1 MQAVTRSLSDGLGA
15 LLGALPALIG
25 ALVILIIGFIIA
37 KVLQGITTK
46 VLQSMGF
53 EGWMESGGI
62 KQFFDRSQTQQ
73 TPLSLLGKLVF
84 WLVFFIAI
92 TMAVDTLGISAIS
105 DVLAQFIAYI
115 PQIIA
120 AILIL
125 VLATLL
131 ANFVA
136 GIVRGATGSNVA
148 GSVAQYGIIVFA
160 AFAALTQLGIAE
172 ELIAPT
178 FLILLGG
185 VAFAAALAFGL
196 GGQGVAQQVVEQGY
210 EKSGEAKAAD
220 PAAARAEP
228 ATAERAAK
236 RFFRERGGLRG
247 EDRSPPPAARV
258 LGYWRPA
265 LEEATSRAGNKNGKN
280 AQREGVR

>member
-1 MQAVTRSLSDGLGA
+1 MQAGTQSLSDGLGA
-15 LLGALPALIG
+15 ILGALPALIG
-25 ALVILIIGFIIA
+25 ALIIIVIGFIIA
-37 KVLQGITTK
+37 KVLQGVVTK
-46 VLQSMGF
+46 ALEAMGF
-53 EGWMESGGI
+53 QGWMEKGGI

-73 TPLSLLGKLVF
+73 TPLSILGKLVF

-136 GIVRGATGSNVA
+136 GLVRGATGSNVA

-178 FLILLGG
+178 FLILLGA
-185 VAFAAALAFGL
+185 VALAAAIAFGL
-196 GGQGVAQQVVEQGY
+196 GGQSVARQVVEQGY
-210 EKSGEAKAAD
+210 EKSGEAKEQIQQQQEQNQQEEQDEQQSDSAESAEVNGQRFE
-220 PAAARAEP
+220 AR
-228 ATAERAAK
+228 RL
-236 RFFRERGGLRG
+236 RRE
-247 EDRSPPPAARV
+247 
-258 LGYWRPA
+258 Y
-265 LEEATSRAGNKNGKN
+265 
-280 AQREGVR
+280 

>member
-1 MQAVTRSLSDGLGA
+1 MQAVMQSLSDGLGA
-15 LLGALPALIG
+15 ILGALPTLIG
-25 ALVILIIGFIIA
+25 ALIILVIGFIIA

-46 VLQSMGF
+46 VLDSMGF
-53 EGWMESGGI
+53 QGWMEQGGI
-62 KQFFDRSQTQQ
+62 KQFFDRSQTNQ
-73 TPLSLLGKLVF
+73 TPLSILGKLVF

-136 GIVRGATGSNVA
+136 GIVRGATGSNIA

-172 ELIAPT
+172 GLIAPT

-185 VAFAAALAFGL
+185 VSLAAAIAFGL
-196 GGQGVAQQVVEQGY
+196 GGQGVARQIVEDGY
-210 EKSGEAKAAD
+210 EKSGEAKQQIQQQERDEQHSDSAESAEVD
-220 PAAARAEP
+220 GQRLEAR
-228 ATAERAAK
+228 RL
-236 RFFRERGGLRG
+236 RRE
-247 EDRSPPPAARV
+247 
-258 LGYWRPA
+258 Y
-265 LEEATSRAGNKNGKN
+265 
-280 AQREGVR
+280 

>member
-1 MQAVTRSLSDGLGA
+1 MQAVSQSLSDGLGA
-15 LLGALPALIG
+15 ILGALPALIG
-25 ALVILIIGFIIA
+25 ALIILVIGFIIA
-37 KVLQGITTK
+37 KVLQGVVTR

-62 KQFFDRSQTQQ
+62 KQFFDRSQTNQ
-73 TPLSLLGKLVF
+73 TPLSILGKLVF

-105 DVLAQFIAYI
+105 DVLAQLIAYI

-136 GIVRGATGSNVA
+136 GIVRGATGSELA
-148 GSVAQYGIIVFA
+148 GSIAQYGIIVFA

-185 VAFAAALAFGL
+185 VALAAAIAFGL
-196 GGQGVAQQVVEQGY
+196 GGQGVAKRVVEDGY
-210 EKSGEAKAAD
+210 EKSGEARQRVQQQQNKRQST
-220 PAAARAEP
+220 AAAASTEGDG
-228 ATAERAAK
+228 ERPDA
-236 RFFRERGGLRG
+236 RRLRRE
-247 EDRSPPPAARV
+247 
-258 LGYWRPA
+258 Y
-265 LEEATSRAGNKNGKN
+265 
-280 AQREGVR
+280 

>member
-1 MQAVTRSLSDGLGA
+1 MQALTQSLSDGLGA

-37 KVLQGITTK
+37 KVLQGIVTK
-46 VLQSMGF
+46 VLESMGF
-53 EGWMESGGI
+53 EGWMEQGGI

-73 TPLSLLGKLVF
+73 TPLSILGKLIF

-136 GIVRGATGSNVA
+136 GIVRGATGSNA
-148 GSVAQYGIIVFA
+148 IGSVAQYGIIVFA

-178 FLILLGG
+178 FLILLGS
-185 VAFAAALAFGL
+185 VALAAALAFGL
-196 GGQGVAQQVVEQGY
+196 GGQGVAQRLVEQGY
-210 EKSGEAKAAD
+210 EKSGEARQQFQQQNRQQQDGSPEGSFTRVD
-220 PAAARAEP
+220 P
-228 ATAERAAK
+228 
-236 RFFRERGGLRG
+236 G
-247 EDRSPPPAARV
+247 DRPD
-258 LGYWRPA
+258 
-265 LEEATSRAGNKNGKN
+265 
-280 AQREGVR
+280 VRRLDR

>member
-1 MQAVTRSLSDGLGA
+1 MQAVTQSLSDGLGA
-15 LLGALPALIG
+15 ILVALPALIG
-25 ALVILIIGFIIA
+25 ALLILVIGFIIA
-37 KVLQGITTK
+37 KVLQGIVTR

-53 EGWMESGGI
+53 QGWMESGGI
-62 KQFFDRSQTQQ
+62 KQFFERSHTQQ
-73 TPLSLLGKLVF
+73 TPLSILGKLIF

-136 GIVRGATGSNVA
+136 GIVRGATGSKVL
-148 GSVAQYGIIVFA
+148 GSAAQYGIIVFA
-160 AFAALTQLGIAE
+160 AFAALTQLGIAP

-178 FLILLGG
+178 FLILLGA
-185 VAFAAALAFGL
+185 VALAAAIAFGI
-196 GGQGVAQQVVEQGY
+196 GGQGVARQIVEDGYQKSDEAKQQFQNQQQNRQEQG
-210 EKSGEAKAAD
+210 EKPRDTSESAEADGQKLE
-220 PAAARAEP
+220 ARP
-228 ATAERAAK
+228 
-236 RFFRERGGLRG
+236 LRH
-247 EDRSPPPAARV
+247 E
-258 LGYWRPA
+258 Y
-265 LEEATSRAGNKNGKN
+265 
-280 AQREGVR
+280 

>member
-1 MQAVTRSLSDGLGA
+1 MQAVMQSLSDGLGA
-15 LLGALPALIG
+15 ILAALPALIG
-25 ALVILIIGFIIA
+25 ALIILIIGFIIA
-37 KVLQGITTK
+37 KVLQGVTTRL
-46 VLQSMGF
+46 LQSMGF
-53 EGWMESGGI
+53 ERWMESGGI
-62 KQFFDRSQTQQ
+62 KQFFERSQTSQ
-73 TPLSLLGKLVF
+73 TPLSILGKLVF

-125 VLATLL
+125 VLAALL

-136 GIVRGATGSNVA
+136 GIVRGATGSELA
-148 GSVAQYGIIVFA
+148 GSIAQYGIIVFA

-185 VAFAAALAFGL
+185 VALAAALAFGL
-196 GGQGVAQQVVEQGY
+196 GGQGVARQVVEDGY
-210 EKSGEAKAAD
+210 QKSGEAREQVRQHQQQSDSSESAEVYEAK
-220 PAAARAEP
+220 PEAR
-228 ATAERAAK
+228 RL
-236 RFFRERGGLRG
+236 RRE
-247 EDRSPPPAARV
+247 
-258 LGYWRPA
+258 Y
-265 LEEATSRAGNKNGKN
+265 
-280 AQREGVR
+280 

>member
-1 MQAVTRSLSDGLGA
+1 MQAVTQSLSDGIGA
-15 LLGALPALIG
+15 ILGALPALIG
-25 ALVILIIGFIIA
+25 AIIILVIGFIIA
-37 KVLQGITTK
+37 KVLQGVVTR
-46 VLQSMGF
+46 VLKSMGF

-62 KQFFDRSQTQQ
+62 KQFFERSQTQQ
-73 TPLSLLGKLVF
+73 TPLSILGKLIF

-136 GIVRGATGSNVA
+136 GIVRGATGSNVT

-178 FLILLGG
+178 FLILLGA
-185 VAFAAALAFGL
+185 VALAAAIAFGL
-196 GGQGVAQQVVEQGY
+196 GGQGVARQIVEDGY
-210 EKSGEAKAAD
+210 KKGGEAKQQIQQQQEQNQQEEQDEQQSDSSESAEVNGQRLE
-220 PAAARAEP
+220 AR
-228 ATAERAAK
+228 RL
-236 RFFRERGGLRG
+236 RRE
-247 EDRSPPPAARV
+247 
-258 LGYWRPA
+258 Y
-265 LEEATSRAGNKNGKN
+265 
-280 AQREGVR
+280 

>member
-1 MQAVTRSLSDGLGA
+1 
-15 LLGALPALIG
+15 LPALIG
-25 ALVILIIGFIIA
+25 AIIILIIGFIIA

-46 VLQSMGF
+46 ILDGMGF

-62 KQFFDRSQTQQ
+62 KQFFDRSQTNQ
-73 TPLSLLGKLVF
+73 TPLSILGKLVF

-136 GIVRGATGSNVA
+136 GIVRGATGSNVT

-160 AFAALTQLGIAE
+160 AFAALTQLGIAP

-178 FLILLGG
+178 FLILLGA
-185 VAFAAALAFGL
+185 VALAAAIAFGL
-196 GGQGVAQQVVEQGY
+196 GGQGVAQQIVEDGY
-210 EKSGEAKAAD
+210 EKSEEAKQQIQQQQQQNQQQKGEQQGDTSESVEEVDGQKAG
-220 PAAARAEP
+220 ARSL
-228 ATAERAAK
+228 R
-236 RFFRERGGLRG
+236 RE
-247 EDRSPPPAARV
+247 
-258 LGYWRPA
+258 Y
-265 LEEATSRAGNKNGKN
+265 
-280 AQREGVR
+280 

>member
-1 MQAVTRSLSDGLGA
+1 MEGIGRSLSQGLGSI
-15 LLGALPALIG
+15 LDALPALIG
-25 ALVILIIGFIIA
+25 AILILIIGYIIA
-37 KVLQGITTK
+37 KVLQGVVTR

-53 EGWMESGGI
+53 EGWMEQGGI
-62 KQFFDRSQTQQ
+62 KQFFERSQTRQ
-73 TPLSLLGKLVF
+73 TPLSILGKLVF

-92 TMAVDTLGISAIS
+92 SMAVDTLGISAIS

-120 AILIL
+120 AVLIL

-136 GIVRGATGSNVA
+136 GIVRGATGSSVA

-178 FLILLGG
+178 FLILLGS
-185 VAFAAALAFGL
+185 VALAAALAFGL
-196 GGQGVAQQVVEQGY
+196 GGQGVAQRLVEQGY
-210 EKSGEAKAAD
+210 EKSGEARQQIQQQNRQQDGSSEASFTRVAGGD
-220 PAAARAEP
+220 RPDAR
-228 ATAERAAK
+228 R
-236 RFFRERGGLRG
+236 L
-247 EDRSPPPAARV
+247 DR
-258 LGYWRPA
+258 
-265 LEEATSRAGNKNGKN
+265 
-280 AQREGVR
+280 

>member
-1 MQAVTRSLSDGLGA
+1 MQAVTQSLSDGLGA
-15 LLGALPALIG
+15 ILGALPTLIG
-25 ALVILIIGFIIA
+25 ALIILVIGFIIA

-46 VLQSMGF
+46 VLESMGF
-53 EGWMESGGI
+53 QGWMEQGGI
-62 KQFFDRSQTQQ
+62 KQFFERSQTTQ
-73 TPLSLLGKLVF
+73 TPLSILGKLVF

-136 GIVRGATGSNVA
+136 GIVRGATGSNVI

-160 AFAALTQLGIAE
+160 AFAALTQLGIAP

-178 FLILLGG
+178 FLILLGA
-185 VAFAAALAFGL
+185 VALAAAIAFGW
-196 GGQGVAQQVVEQGY
+196 GGRNVAQEGVEGY
-210 EKSGEAKAAD
+210 YERRDEAKQQI
-220 PAAARAEP
+220 RQQQQNQQ
-228 ATAERAAK
+228 
-236 RFFRERGGLRG
+236 
-247 EDRSPPPAARV
+247 
-258 LGYWRPA
+258 
-265 LEEATSRAGNKNGKN
+265 EEQSDSSESDGQK
-280 AQREGVR
+280 

>member
-1 MQAVTRSLSDGLGA
+1 
-15 LLGALPALIG
+15 
-25 ALVILIIGFIIA
+25 
-37 KVLQGITTK
+37 
-46 VLQSMGF
+46 
-53 EGWMESGGI
+53 
-62 KQFFDRSQTQQ
+62 
-73 TPLSLLGKLVF
+73 
-84 WLVFFIAI
+84 VFFIAI

-136 GIVRGATGSNVA
+136 GIVRGATGSNIA

-172 ELIAPT
+172 GLIAPT

-185 VAFAAALAFGL
+185 VSLAAAIAFGL
-196 GGQGVAQQVVEQGY
+196 GGQGVARQMVEDGY
-210 EKSGEAKAAD
+210 EKSGEAKQQIQQQQEQNQQEQGEQHSDSAESAEGD
-220 PAAARAEP
+220 GRKLEAR
-228 ATAERAAK
+228 RL
-236 RFFRERGGLRG
+236 RRE
-247 EDRSPPPAARV
+247 
-258 LGYWRPA
+258 Y
-265 LEEATSRAGNKNGKN
+265 
-280 AQREGVR
+280 

>member
-1 MQAVTRSLSDGLGA
+1 MEGIGRSLSQGLGSI
-15 LLGALPALIG
+15 LDALPALIG
-25 ALVILIIGFIIA
+25 AILILIIGYIIA
-37 KVLQGITTK
+37 KVLQGVVTR

-53 EGWMESGGI
+53 EGWMEQGGI
-62 KQFFDRSQTQQ
+62 KQFFERSQTRQ
-73 TPLSLLGKLVF
+73 TPLSILGKLVF

-92 TMAVDTLGISAIS
+92 SMAVDTLGISAIS

-120 AILIL
+120 AVLIL

-136 GIVRGATGSNVA
+136 GIVRGATGSSVA

-178 FLILLGG
+178 FLILLGS
-185 VAFAAALAFGL
+185 VALAAALAFGL
-196 GGQGVAQQVVEQGY
+196 GGQGVAQRLVEQGY
-210 EKSGEAKAAD
+210 EKSDEARQQFQQQQNRQQQDGSPEGSFTRVD
-220 PAAARAEP
+220 P
-228 ATAERAAK
+228 
-236 RFFRERGGLRG
+236 G
-247 EDRSPPPAARV
+247 DRPD
-258 LGYWRPA
+258 
-265 LEEATSRAGNKNGKN
+265 
-280 AQREGVR
+280 VRRLDR

>member
-1 MQAVTRSLSDGLGA
+1 MQAVTQSLADGLGA
-15 LLGALPALIG
+15 ILGALPALIG
-25 ALVILIIGFIIA
+25 AILILVVGFIIA
-37 KVLQGITTK
+37 KVLQGIVTR

-62 KQFFDRSQTQQ
+62 KQFFDRSQTNQ
-73 TPLSLLGKLVF
+73 TPLSILGKLVF

-136 GIVRGATGSNVA
+136 GIARGATGSNLI
-148 GSVAQYGIIVFA
+148 GSVAQYSIIVFA
-160 AFAALTQLGIAE
+160 AFAALTQLGIAK

-185 VAFAAALAFGL
+185 VTLAAAIAFGL
-196 GGQGVAQQVVEQGY
+196 GGKGVAQQMVEQGY
-210 EKSGEAKAAD
+210 QKGSEAKQQIQQQQEQGKQQGDSSESAEVD
-220 PAAARAEP
+220 GQKLGAR
-228 ATAERAAK
+228 RL
-236 RFFRERGGLRG
+236 RRE
-247 EDRSPPPAARV
+247 
-258 LGYWRPA
+258 Y
-265 LEEATSRAGNKNGKN
+265 
-280 AQREGVR
+280 

>member
-1 MQAVTRSLSDGLGA
+1 MQAVAQSISDGLGA
-15 LLGALPALIG
+15 ILGALPALIG
-25 ALVILIIGFIIA
+25 AIIILVIGFIIA
-37 KVLQGITTK
+37 KVLQGIVTR

-53 EGWMESGGI
+53 QGWMESGGI

-73 TPLSLLGKLVF
+73 TPLSILGKLVF

-136 GIVRGATGSNVA
+136 GIVRGATGSNLI

-160 AFAALTQLGIAE
+160 AFAALTQLGIAK

-178 FLILLGG
+178 FLILLGA
-185 VAFAAALAFGL
+185 VALAAAIAFGL
-196 GGQGVAQQVVEQGY
+196 GGKGVAQQMVEQGY
-210 EKSGEAKAAD
+210 QKGSEAKQQIQQQQEQGKQQGDSSESAEVD
-220 PAAARAEP
+220 GQKLGAR
-228 ATAERAAK
+228 RL
-236 RFFRERGGLRG
+236 RRE
-247 EDRSPPPAARV
+247 
-258 LGYWRPA
+258 Y
-265 LEEATSRAGNKNGKN
+265 
-280 AQREGVR
+280 

>member
-1 MQAVTRSLSDGLGA
+1 MQAVTQSLSDGLGA
-15 LLGALPALIG
+15 ILGALPALIG
-25 ALVILIIGFIIA
+25 ALIILIIGFIIA
-37 KVLQGITTK
+37 KVLQGIVTR
-46 VLQSMGF
+46 VLQGMGF
-53 EGWMESGGI
+53 ERWMEKGGI
-62 KQFFDRSQTQQ
+62 KQFFDRSQTSQ
-73 TPLSLLGKLVF
+73 TPLSILGKLVF

-136 GIVRGATGSNVA
+136 GIVRGATGSNIA

-178 FLILLGG
+178 FLILLGS
-185 VAFAAALAFGL
+185 VSLAAAIAFGL
-196 GGQGVAQQVVEQGY
+196 GGQGVARQMVEDGY
-210 EKSGEAKAAD
+210 EKSGEAKQQLQQQQQNQQEQGEQQSD
-220 PAAARAEP
+220 SAES
-228 ATAERAAK
+228 AEVDGQMLEPR
-236 RFFRERGGLRG
+236 RLRRE
-247 EDRSPPPAARV
+247 
-258 LGYWRPA
+258 Y
-265 LEEATSRAGNKNGKN
+265 
-280 AQREGVR
+280 

>member
-1 MQAVTRSLSDGLGA
+1 MQAVTQSLSDGLGA
-15 LLGALPALIG
+15 ILGALPALIG
-25 ALVILIIGFIIA
+25 AIFILVIGFIIA
-37 KVLQGITTK
+37 KVLQGIVTR

-62 KQFFDRSQTQQ
+62 KQFFDRSQTNQ
-73 TPLSLLGKLVF
+73 TPLSILGKLIF

-136 GIVRGATGSNVA
+136 GIVRGATGSNLT

-160 AFAALTQLGIAE
+160 AFAALTQLGIAP

-178 FLILLGG
+178 FLILLGA
-185 VAFAAALAFGL
+185 VALAAAIAFGL
-196 GGQGVAQQVVEQGY
+196 GGQGVARQIVQDGY
-210 EKSGEAKAAD
+210 EKSDEAKQQIQQQQQGEHSSD
-220 PAAARAEP
+220 PS
-228 ATAERAAK
+228 ERVEVDSQK
-236 RFFRERGGLRG
+236 LETRRLRRE
-247 EDRSPPPAARV
+247 
-258 LGYWRPA
+258 Y
-265 LEEATSRAGNKNGKN
+265 
-280 AQREGVR
+280 

>member
-1 MQAVTRSLSDGLGA
+1 MQAVARSLSDGLGA
-15 LLGALPALIG
+15 ILGALPALIG
-25 ALVILIIGFIIA
+25 AIIILVIGFIIA
-37 KVLQGITTK
+37 KVLQGLVTR

-53 EGWMESGGI
+53 QGWMESGGI

-73 TPLSLLGKLVF
+73 TPLSILGKLVF

-136 GIVRGATGSNVA
+136 GIVRGATGSNLI
-148 GSVAQYGIIVFA
+148 GSVAQYSIIVFA
-160 AFAALTQLGIAE
+160 AFAALTQLGIAK

-178 FLILLGG
+178 FLILLGA
-185 VAFAAALAFGL
+185 VALAAAIAFGL
-196 GGQGVAQQVVEQGY
+196 GGKGVAQQMVEQGY
-210 EKSGEAKAAD
+210 QKGGEAKQQIQQQQQQNQQEQGEQQGD
-220 PAAARAEP
+220 SSESAEGDGQKLEAP
-228 ATAERAAK
+228 RL
-236 RFFRERGGLRG
+236 RRE
-247 EDRSPPPAARV
+247 
-258 LGYWRPA
+258 Y
-265 LEEATSRAGNKNGKN
+265 
-280 AQREGVR
+280 

>member
-1 MQAVTRSLSDGLGA
+1 MQALLQSLSDGLGA

-25 ALVILIIGFIIA
+25 ALVILVIGFIIA
-37 KVLQGITTK
+37 KVLQGVVTK
-46 VLQSMGF
+46 ALEAMGF
-53 EGWMESGGI
+53 QGWMEQGGI

-73 TPLSLLGKLVF
+73 TPLSILGKLVF

-115 PQIIA
+115 PQVIA

-185 VAFAAALAFGL
+185 VALAAAIAFGL

-210 EKSGEAKAAD
+210 EKSGEARQQVQQQQEQNQQEGQNGSSESAEVYSD
-220 PAAARAEP
+220 SSEAR
-228 ATAERAAK
+228 RL
-236 RFFRERGGLRG
+236 RRE
-247 EDRSPPPAARV
+247 
-258 LGYWRPA
+258 Y
-265 LEEATSRAGNKNGKN
+265 
-280 AQREGVR
+280 

>member
-1 MQAVTRSLSDGLGA
+1 MQALTRSLSDGIGA
-15 LLGALPALIG
+15 ILGALPALIG
-25 ALVILIIGFIIA
+25 ALIILVIGFIIA
-37 KVLQGITTK
+37 KILQGIVTR
-46 VLQSMGF
+46 VLKSMGF
-53 EGWMESGGI
+53 EGWMESGGV
-62 KQFFDRSQTQQ
+62 KQFFERSQTTQ
-73 TPLSLLGKLVF
+73 TPLSILGKLIF

-136 GIVRGATGSNVA
+136 GIVRGATGSNVI

-172 ELIAPT
+172 GLIAPT

-185 VAFAAALAFGL
+185 VSLAAAIAFGL
-196 GGQGVAQQVVEQGY
+196 GGQGVARQMVEDGY
-210 EKSGEAKAAD
+210 EKSGEARQQIQQQQEQSDSAESTEGNGEK
-220 PAAARAEP
+220 PGAR
-228 ATAERAAK
+228 R
-236 RFFRERGGLRG
+236 LRS
-247 EDRSPPPAARV
+247 E
-258 LGYWRPA
+258 Y
-265 LEEATSRAGNKNGKN
+265 
-280 AQREGVR
+280 

>member
-1 MQAVTRSLSDGLGA
+1 MQAITQSLSDGLGA
-15 LLGALPALIG
+15 ILGALPALIG
-25 ALVILIIGFIIA
+25 ALIILVIGFIIA
-37 KVLQGITTK
+37 KVLQGIVTR

-53 EGWMESGGI
+53 QGWMERGGI
-62 KQFFDRSQTQQ
+62 KQFFDRSQTNQ
-73 TPLSLLGKLVF
+73 TPLSILGKLVF

-92 TMAVDTLGISAIS
+92 TMAVDTLGISSIS

-125 VLATLL
+125 VLVTLL

-178 FLILLGG
+178 FLIVLGG
-185 VAFAAALAFGL
+185 VSLAAAIAFGW
-196 GGQGVAQQVVEQGY
+196 GGRNVAQEEGEGY
-210 EKSGEAKAAD
+210 YERRDEAKQQIQQQQEQNQQQQSEQQSDSSEGAQGDGQKIEAG
-220 PAAARAEP
+220 R
-228 ATAERAAK
+228 
-236 RFFRERGGLRG
+236 LR
-247 EDRSPPPAARV
+247 R
-258 LGYWRPA
+258 
-265 LEEATSRAGNKNGKN
+265 
-280 AQREGVR
+280 

>member
-1 MQAVTRSLSDGLGA
+1 MQALTQSLSDGIGA
-15 LLGALPALIG
+15 ILGALPALIG
-25 ALVILIIGFIIA
+25 ALIILIIGFIIA
-37 KVLQGITTK
+37 KILQGIVTR
-46 VLQSMGF
+46 VLKSMGF
-53 EGWMESGGI
+53 EGWMESGGV
-62 KQFFDRSQTQQ
+62 KQFFERSQTTQ
-73 TPLSLLGKLVF
+73 TPLSILGKLIF

-136 GIVRGATGSNVA
+136 GVVRGATGSNVI

-160 AFAALTQLGIAE
+160 AFAALTQLGIAP

-178 FLILLGG
+178 FLILLGA
-185 VAFAAALAFGL
+185 VALAAAIAFGL
-196 GGQGVAQQVVEQGY
+196 GGQGVAQQIVEDGY
-210 EKSGEAKAAD
+210 EKRDEAKQQIQQQHQQQQQEEED
-220 PAAARAEP
+220 GSSEGQKHEAR
-228 ATAERAAK
+228 RLW
-236 RFFRERGGLRG
+236 RE
-247 EDRSPPPAARV
+247 
-258 LGYWRPA
+258 Y
-265 LEEATSRAGNKNGKN
+265 
-280 AQREGVR
+280 

>member
-1 MQAVTRSLSDGLGA
+1 MQAVTQSLSDGLGA
-15 LLGALPALIG
+15 ILGALPALIG
-25 ALVILIIGFIIA
+25 AIIILVIGFIIA
-37 KVLQGITTK
+37 KVLQGVVTR

-53 EGWMESGGI
+53 QGWMESGGI
-62 KQFFDRSQTQQ
+62 KQFFDRSQTNQ
-73 TPLSLLGKLVF
+73 TPLSILGKLVF

-136 GIVRGATGSNVA
+136 GIIRGATGSNLI
-148 GSVAQYGIIVFA
+148 GSVAQYSIIVFA
-160 AFAALTQLGIAE
+160 AFAALTQLGIAK

-185 VAFAAALAFGL
+185 VTLAAAIAFGL
-196 GGQGVAQQVVEQGY
+196 GGKGVAQQMVEQGY
-210 EKSGEAKAAD
+210 QKGSEVKQQVRQQQEQNQQGQGEQQSD
-220 PAAARAEP
+220 SSESAEVDGQKLGAP
-228 ATAERAAK
+228 RL
-236 RFFRERGGLRG
+236 RRE
-247 EDRSPPPAARV
+247 
-258 LGYWRPA
+258 Y
-265 LEEATSRAGNKNGKN
+265 
-280 AQREGVR
+280 

>member
-1 MQAVTRSLSDGLGA
+1 MQAITQSLSDGLGTIV
-15 LLGALPALIG
+15 GALPALIG
-25 ALVILIIGFIIA
+25 ALIILVIGLII
-37 KVLQGITTK
+37 TR

-53 EGWMESGGI
+53 EGWMEKGGI
-62 KQFFDRSQTQQ
+62 KQFFDRSQTSQ
-73 TPLSLLGKLVF
+73 TPLSILGKLVF

-136 GIVRGATGSNVA
+136 GIVRGATGSNIA

-160 AFAALTQLGIAE
+160 AFAALTQLGIAK

-178 FLILLGG
+178 FLILLGA
-185 VAFAAALAFGL
+185 VALAAAIAFGL
-196 GGQGVAQQVVEQGY
+196 GGKGVAKRVVEDGY
-210 EKSGEAKAAD
+210 ERSGEA
-220 PAAARAEP
+220 RQQVQQQQ
-228 ATAERAAK
+228 
-236 RFFRERGGLRG
+236 
-247 EDRSPPPAARV
+247 RV
-258 LGYWRPA
+258 RQS
-265 LEEATSRAGNKNGKN
+265 T
-280 AQREGVR
+280 

>member
-1 MQAVTRSLSDGLGA
+1 MQAVTQSLSDGLGA
-15 LLGALPALIG
+15 ILGALPALIG
-25 ALVILIIGFIIA
+25 AIIILVIGFIIA
-37 KVLQGITTK
+37 KVLQGLVTR

-53 EGWMESGGI
+53 QGWMESGGI

-73 TPLSLLGKLVF
+73 TPLSILGKLVF

-136 GIVRGATGSNVA
+136 GIVRGATGSNLI
-148 GSVAQYGIIVFA
+148 GSVAQYSIIVFA
-160 AFAALTQLGIAE
+160 AFAALTQLGIAP

-185 VAFAAALAFGL
+185 VALAAAIAFGL
-196 GGQGVAQQVVEQGY
+196 GGKGVAQQMVEQGY
-210 EKSGEAKAAD
+210 QKGGEAKQQIQHQQQQNQQEQGEQQGD
-220 PAAARAEP
+220 SSESAEGDGQKLEAP
-228 ATAERAAK
+228 RL
-236 RFFRERGGLRG
+236 RRE
-247 EDRSPPPAARV
+247 
-258 LGYWRPA
+258 Y
-265 LEEATSRAGNKNGKN
+265 
-280 AQREGVR
+280 